1 MTYSPAS
8 PRRLVWIDFQ
18 APDLVTWVQIPTR
31 ALLTASGL
39 PSSHQV
45 SRPTPKISLTS
56 PFDAPP
62 RRQWPDAVEHYLFQ
76 KLPEGRSVHHCVRGH
91 RAIAGFPLVG
101 LPSLLRLFVRSAL
114 PRHRLARND
123 FRGLVRCRNH
133 TNGISREASFAL
145 VPPLRIRSHTFP
157 NNSHNSIYRRNRH
170 GRLAPNVE
178 QRSVLRTGLVPVV
191 ASRGGCKGKGPGREA
206 RHGAERCHGFGLNPA

>member
-101 LPSLLRLFVRSAL
+101 LPSLLRLFVRSAR
-114 PRHRLARND
+114 PRHRLARNN
-123 FRGLVRCRNH
+123 FRGNLVRCRH
-133 TNGISREASFAL
+133 TNGTSREASFAL
-145 VPPLRIRSHTFP
+145 VSPSVSRSTTPSPTIPTIRS
-157 NNSHNSIYRRNRH
+157 
-170 GRLAPNVE
+170 
-178 QRSVLRTGLVPVV
+178 TGAIATVDLPQMW
-191 ASRGGCKGKGPGREA
+191 SRGPFCGPVLFQLWLPGEAVKARGRAARPGMEGKGATGSD
-206 RHGAERCHGFGLNPA
+206 